1 MPLKDCLAK
10 RLEPLLRRLEDKLE
24 QGGNLR
30 KAQQL
35 RQKQQDWR
43 TYQPQLWEHFESYWV
58 VERVQRCLIQHEDY
72 LQTKHNTLFLQLSET
87 PSVADML
94 VTEMESIQQDLQDF
108 NRAIWLAER
117 EMQTTLRAFPDGPLK
132 PHTHIYVPLLL
143 ALGLP
148 SSVHPGWHLA
158 YPGFGILALI
168 ALGVFDTCVRD
179 VSAKGQT
186 DVYLQSPLQ
195 TNIKQW
201 KFFLPQP
208 PQHKAPPGREPWQ
221 IGCSAFG
228 LFGLIVLGAFGTLF
242 AICFMRAKQR
252 YAIGEYT
259 PDNYEDWN
267 RAYHLTRPPPR
278 RKWWRVLL
286 ENFCCCFIT
295 PTKTNIQGLLMEE
308 GRVPPDTVHPAPP
321 APPGPPAAPPVP
333 PRSPLRPAPPGPP
346 VAPAGQTTGGTGA
359 PGGKK
364 GVKAWI
370 LGKLRKPKSP

>member
-132 PHTHIYVPLLL
+132 RALYCRRGSSDWYL
-143 ALGLP
+143 AK
-148 SSVHPGWHLA
+148 W
-158 YPGFGILALI
+158 
-168 ALGVFDTCVRD
+168 
-179 VSAKGQT
+179 
-186 DVYLQSPLQ
+186 LQ
-195 TNIKQW
+195 TECADIGGCC
-201 KFFLPQP
+201 
-208 PQHKAPPGREPWQ
+208 GR
-221 IGCSAFG
+221 GCG
-228 LFGLIVLGAFGTLF
+228 
-242 AICFMRAKQR
+242 CCMR
-252 YAIGEYT
+252 
-259 PDNYEDWN
+259 
-267 RAYHLTRPPPR
+267 
-278 RKWWRVLL
+278 
-286 ENFCCCFIT
+286 
-295 PTKTNIQGLLMEE
+295 
-308 GRVPPDTVHPAPP
+308 
-321 APPGPPAAPPVP
+321 
-333 PRSPLRPAPPGPP
+333 PRSSKRPDHFGHCTAACKCCEAVRGFRIDFLKAEEDPTIIEPKLGEADVKGPDLSYTKCLIN
-346 VAPAGQTTGGTGA
+346 AYIWG
-359 PGGKK
+359 
-364 GVKAWI
+364 
-370 LGKLRKPKSP
+370 L